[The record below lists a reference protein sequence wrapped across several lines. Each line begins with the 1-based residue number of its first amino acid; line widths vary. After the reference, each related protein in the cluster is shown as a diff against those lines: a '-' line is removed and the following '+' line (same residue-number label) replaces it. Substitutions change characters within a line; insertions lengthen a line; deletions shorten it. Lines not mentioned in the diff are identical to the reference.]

1 MTVRSDS
8 VPMSALDRAFS
19 WAAAQT
25 PSVTD
30 TDFGAL
36 LRVRGPAPD
45 RDTLRRIVA
54 AGVQRAPV
62 LAYRLQAGRWK
73 PSIGFDI
80 GRHLRYHPLAPGTD
94 PTEAVPWVKRHAL
107 PENAPLW
114 DLTVLDGYR
123 DDEYALCYRV
133 HHAFQDGVAMAA
145 TMEALFGTRQLPPPH
160 TTPTLSVRPHPTPS
174 HSTPARP
181 WVDLAVPVRRGPVWP
196 PGVVPPTGHRRL
208 HVVDLDHAAI
218 RAVARKTG
226 STRNQV
232 CLAVLAGAVRDWAY
246 DGTFP
251 GGRHLGPKVTL
262 PLHLRSGDAHAALGN
277 TLGMLPITLPCAL
290 DRPAER
296 LHHLMQQTSPQ
307 RLERHRAR
315 FRTVLRAAPFWLLR
329 PLFARLAD
337 PRYIA
342 AMATTIRLSPLL
354 AVAGAP
360 VRQAVFHPPLA
371 PGHTVVFGMLQH
383 GERVSVSVLIDTA
396 VPAAGLAACLHQE
409 LAALHASPAP
419 DSP

>member
-1 MTVRSDS
+1 MRSDS
-8 VPMSALDRAFS
+8 VPMSALDRGFS

-25 PSVTD
+25 PSATD

-36 LRVRGPAPD
+36 LRVRGTAPD
-45 RDTLRRIVA
+45 RDTLRRILA

-73 PSIGFDI
+73 PSSDFDI
-80 GRHLRYHPLAPGTD
+80 GRHLRHHSLVPGTE
-94 PTEAVPWVKRHAL
+94 PAEAVPWVKRRTL
-107 PENAPLW
+107 PDSAPLW

-145 TMEALFGTRQLPPPH
+145 TLEALFGTRQLPPP
-160 TTPTLSVRPHPTPS
+160 TAPASTGTGRPASPRRTPRNLG
-174 HSTPARP
+174 
-181 WVDLAVPVRRGPVWP
+181 VDLAVPVRRGPVWP
-196 PGVVPPTGHRRL
+196 PGVVPPTGRRCL
-208 HVVDLDHAAI
+208 HVVDLDHAAV
-218 RAVARKTG
+218 RAVAQG
-226 STRNQV
+226 AGATRNQV

-290 DRPAER
+290 DRPADR

-342 AMATTIRLSPLL
+342 AMATTIRLSPRL

-383 GERVSVSVLIDTA
+383 GERVSVSALHDTA
-396 VPAAGLAACLHQE
+396 VPAAGLAACLHQA
-409 LAALHASPAP
+409 LAALHASPSP